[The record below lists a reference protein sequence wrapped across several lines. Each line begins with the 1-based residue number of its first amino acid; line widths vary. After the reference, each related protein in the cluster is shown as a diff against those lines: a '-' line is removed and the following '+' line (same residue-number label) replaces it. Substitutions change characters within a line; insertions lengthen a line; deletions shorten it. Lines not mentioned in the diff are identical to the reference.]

1 MRIGI
6 IGATGLVGRTTLRIL
21 EERGFPVSE
30 LILFASQR
38 SAGERIVFK
47 EEEVEVITIEDNW
60 DLLADV
66 FFCSV
71 ADDVAQ
77 ELLKNYNGEA
87 WVIDKSKVFRM
98 DPKVPLV
105 VPEVNGDVLKTTDS
119 RIVANPNCTT
129 IPFVMALAAI
139 RKAARPV
146 RTVVTALQ
154 SASGAGKAA
163 LEELR
168 LQREYLT
175 VDQEMPADAREVFGY
190 TLAANLIPQIGSF
203 SDAGESSE
211 ERKLREESRKILG
224 DPEFSVHA
232 TCVRVPVEVGHSL
245 SVTCE
250 FEETVD
256 LKAIGKSLA
265 SFPGI
270 KLLPD
275 NLLITPVEA
284 AGTDEVYVA
293 RLRNDPADER
303 MIHFWLCADNLR
315 KGAAL
320 NAVQIAENLV

>member
-1 MRIGI
+1 MRVGI

-30 LILFASQR
+30 LTLFASQR

-47 EEEVEVITIEDNW
+47 KEEMEVITIEDNW
-60 DLLADV
+60 DLLADI

-77 ELLKNYNGEA
+77 ELLKDYKGEA

-139 RKAARPV
+139 RKMARPQK
-146 RTVVTALQ
+146 TVVTALQ

-163 LEELR
+163 LDELR
-168 LQREYLT
+168 LQREYLAT
-175 VDQEMPADAREVFGY
+175 GDEMPADAREVFPEI
-190 TLAANLIPQIGSF
+190 LAANLIPQIGSF
-203 SDAGESSE
+203 SDAGEASE

-245 SVTCE
+245 SVTCV
-250 FEETVD
+250 FEEAVD

-293 RLRNDPADER
+293 RLRNDPTDER

-320 NAVQIAENLV
+320 NAVQIAESLI

>member
-1 MRIGI
+1 MRVGI

-21 EERGFPVSE
+21 EERDFPVSE
-30 LILFASQR
+30 LTLFASQR

-47 EEEVEVITIEDNW
+47 EEEVEVIRIEDNW

-77 ELLKNYNGEA
+77 ELLKDYNGEA

-139 RKAARPV
+139 REVERPQ
-146 RTVVTALQ
+146 RTIVTALQ

-175 VDQEMPADAREVFGY
+175 VDQEMPADAREVFGH

-203 SDAGESSE
+203 SEAGEASE

-245 SVTCE
+245 SVTCV
-250 FEETVD
+250 FEEAVD

-293 RLRNDPADER
+293 RLRNDPTDER

-320 NAVQIAENLV
+320 NAVQIAESLI

>member
-1 MRIGI
+1 MRVGI
-6 IGATGLVGRTTLRIL
+6 IGATGLVGRTTLKIL

-38 SAGERIVFK
+38 SAGEKILFK
-47 EEEVEVITIEDNW
+47 GEEVEVMTISDNW

-71 ADDVAQ
+71 DDDVAQ
-77 ELLKNYNGEA
+77 ELLKDYKGEA

-98 DPKVPLV
+98 DPRVPLV

-139 RKAARPV
+139 RKMARPQ

-163 LEELR
+163 IEELR

-175 VDQEMPADAREVFGY
+175 VDQEMPADAREVFGH

-203 SDAGESSE
+203 SEAGESSE

-245 SVTCE
+245 SVTCV
-250 FEETVD
+250 FEEAVD

-265 SFPGI
+265 SFPSI

-320 NAVQIAENLV
+320 NAVQIAESLI